1 MSRLHEKYNQAIVPT
16 LMTEFNLANKM
27 AAPKLTKIVVNV
39 GIKEGASDKAALE
52 KAGSWMATITGQEPS
67 KRRAKKSI
75 AAFKIR
81 QGDPIGLSVTLR
93 KERMYEFL
101 DKLINI
107 VLPRVRDFRGV
118 PNTSF
123 DGGGNYTL
131 GFSEQIV
138 FPEIDYSKIDK
149 IRGLEV
155 TLVTASQNDKQAR
168 RLLELFGMPFKK

>member
-1 MSRLHEKYNQAIVPT
+1 MNRLQDKYNQQIIPA
-16 LMTEFNLANKM
+16 LLSEFNLENKM
-27 AAPKLTKIVVNV
+27 AVPKLTKIVVNV
-39 GIKEGASDKAALE
+39 GIKEGASDKAALD
-52 KAGSWMATITGQEPS
+52 KTAGWMATITGQEPS
-67 KRRAKKSI
+67 RRKAKKSI

-81 QGDPIGLSVTLR
+81 EGDPIGLSVTLR
-93 KERMYEFL
+93 KNRMYEFL

-118 PNTSF
+118 PTTSF
-123 DGGGNYTL
+123 DGRGNYTL

-155 TLVTASQNDKQAR
+155 TLVTASHDDKQAR
-168 RLLELFGMPFKK
+168 RLLELLGMPFKK